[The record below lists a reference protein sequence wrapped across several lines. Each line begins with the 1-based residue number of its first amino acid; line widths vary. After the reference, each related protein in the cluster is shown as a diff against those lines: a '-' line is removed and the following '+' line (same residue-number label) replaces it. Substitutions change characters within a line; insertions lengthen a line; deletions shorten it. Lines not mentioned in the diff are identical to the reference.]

1 MSPHLQE
8 GRGARFTEAV
18 AALEARLVFSEEC
31 GKAPGGL
38 GGRRVEAA
46 FHDHRKEGP
55 RLRAAVEILAEHDG
69 FKGAARLDGVENKC
83 GAGPVSLA
91 AGRLP
96 RAPAQ
101 ACAPKVRFLFKERFE
116 SYGLPSLVSQRRSIE
131 DEDGDT
137 TTRFG
142 EVDEARPVRGL

>member
-18 AALEARLVFSEEC
+18 AALEARLVFSEER

-38 GGRRVEAA
+38 RRRRVAA
-46 FHDHRKEGP
+46 APRGVGAEGP
-55 RLRAAVEILAEHDG
+55 RRRSLVEVPPEHDAWQ
-69 FKGAARLDGVENKC
+69 GAARLDGVENKC

-101 ACAPKVRFLFKERFE
+101 ACAPKMRFIFEERCE
-116 SYGLPSLVSQRRSIE
+116 S
-131 DEDGDT
+131 DGI
-137 TTRFG
+137 
-142 EVDEARPVRGL
+142 